1 MPAESTPTSAAVPRN
16 DLNGRRVKHPEQ
28 GAVFLIDSGFKR
40 LITTPQIFNRL
51 FTDWKSIEA
60 LTDLDSIPNGPPL
73 SEGAVLVSAEGGD
86 KIYLVDRGVRR
97 LVGSDPLFEKYGFNR
112 KKIAVVPP
120 LVLESVP
127 AGRPLSA

>member
-1 MPAESTPTSAAVPRN
+1 MTPDSNATTPTPRA

-28 GAVFLIDSGFKR
+28 ASVYVIDTGFKR
-40 LITTPQIFNRL
+40 LIATPQIFNRL
-51 FTDWKSIEA
+51 FASWASIEPIA
-60 LTDLDSIPNGPPL
+60 ELDSIPSGPAL
-73 SEGAVLVSAEGGD
+73 SDGAVLATTEGGD

-97 LVGSDPLFEKYGFNR
+97 LIGSDQVFEKYGFDR

-127 AGRPLSA
+127 AGRPLSP

>member
-1 MPAESTPTSAAVPRN
+1 MTPDSNATPAAPRH

-28 GAVFLIDSGFKR
+28 AAVYFIDTGFKR
-40 LITTPQIFNRL
+40 LVTTPQIFNRL
-51 FTDWKSIEA
+51 FVSWTSIEPM
-60 LTDLDSIPNGPPL
+60 TDLESIPSGPPL
-73 SEGAVLVSAEGGD
+73 SEGAVLVTAEGGD

-97 LVGSDPLFEKYGFNR
+97 LIGSDQLFEKYGFNR

-127 AGRPLSA
+127 AGRPLSP

>member
-1 MPAESTPTSAAVPRN
+1 M
-16 DLNGRRVKHPEQ
+16 KHPEQ
-28 GAVFLIDSGFKR
+28 GAVFLIDTGFKR
-40 LITTPQIFNRL
+40 LIGTPQIFNRL
-51 FTDWKSIEA
+51 FADWKTIDLQSE
-60 LTDLDSIPNGPPL
+60 LDSIPNGPPL
-73 SEGAVLVSAEGGD
+73 SDGAVLVSAEGGD

-97 LVGSDPLFEKYGFNR
+97 LIGSDELFEKYGFNR

>member
-1 MPAESTPTSAAVPRN
+1 MPTDGSPIAAAPRT

-28 GAVFLIDSGFKR
+28 GAVFLIDTGFKR
-40 LITTPQIFNRL
+40 LITTPQLFNRL
-51 FTDWKSIEA
+51 FTDWKSIEPLA
-60 LTDLDSIPNGPPL
+60 DLESVPNGPPL
-73 SEGAVLVSAEGGD
+73 SDGAVLVTAEGGD

-97 LVGSDPLFEKYGFNR
+97 LIGSDQVFEKYGFNR